1 MQERIQKI
9 IAASGL
15 MSRRAAEKLIADG
28 KVTVN
33 GVTAVPGMKADLQE
47 DNILVS
53 GKPVSG
59 RRSCRYL
66 MLNKPAGVVTT
77 LRDEQGRRSVAELL
91 HGIGSRVYPV
101 GRLDM
106 YSEGLLLLTD
116 DGEFAN
122 LLMHPSHEIPKV
134 YSLRIKG
141 ENIEEKIGS
150 LSKPIEIDGRMTAP
164 AMLAQIKISGEE
176 ATLAVTIHEGRN
188 RQIRRLC
195 ERAGLKVLRLCRI
208 QEGPVLLG
216 SLRSGEWRELTG
228 SEVKAL
234 REAAGGG
241 ET

>member
-33 GVTAVPGMKADLQE
+33 GVTAVPGMKADPLE

-53 GKPVSG
+53 GRPVGG
-59 RRSCRYL
+59 RKSSRYL

-77 LRDEQGRRSVAELL
+77 LHDEKGRRTVAELL
-91 HGIGSRVYPV
+91 RGVGSRVYPV

-116 DGEFAN
+116 DGDFAN
-122 LLMHPSHEIPKV
+122 LLMHPSNEIPKV
-134 YSLRIKG
+134 YSLRVKG
-141 ENIEEKIGS
+141 ENIADKIVS
-150 LSKPIEIDGRMTAP
+150 LSRPIEIDGRMTAS
-164 AMLAQIKISGEE
+164 ASVAEIKVSGEE
-176 ATLAVTIHEGRN
+176 ASMTVTIHEGRN

-195 ERAGLKVLRLCRI
+195 ERAGLKVLRLCRVK
-208 QEGPVLLG
+208 EGPVSLG
-216 SLRSGEWRELTG
+216 SLHSGEWRELTDT
-228 SEVKAL
+228 EITAL
-234 REAAGGG
+234 REAAGG
-241 ET
+241 EA